1 MLAEMP
7 GNRMTDTTDTTD
19 STGTLSR
26 RERNKQKTQER
37 LLEAARRLFAE
48 RDIAST
54 TIDEI
59 ADYADVARATFFNY
73 FPGKDA
79 VLQALWL
86 EQLAKLKASVDDEL
100 ATERG
105 TQARILNVLLAFEA
119 AATSRPGYLRAVTCE
134 LERDSG
140 TLELARHRVE
150 RFQAALAPLVT
161 AGQQQGDVRDDFGSA
176 FLAEMIGA
184 AYLSIVRNWRLDP
197 GYDLRARI
205 EDTARLLGDALRPPG
220 ASPATAPARKRA
232 RKG

>member
-1 MLAEMP
+1 
-7 GNRMTDTTDTTD
+7 MTDTNA
-19 STGTLSR
+19 TLSR

-86 EQLAKLKASVDDEL
+86 EQLAKLKAVVDEQL
-100 ATERG
+100 AAEHS
-105 TQARILNVLLAFEA
+105 TQARLLSVLRAFET
-119 AATSRPGYLRAVTCE
+119 AATSRPTYLRAVTCE
-134 LERDSG
+134 LERDAG
-140 TLELARHRVE
+140 TLELARHRVDY
-150 RFQAALAPLVT
+150 FQATLAPLVA
-161 AGQQQGDVRDDFGSA
+161 AGHRQGDVRNDFDGA
-176 FLAEMIGA
+176 FLTQMIGA

-197 GYDLRARI
+197 DYDLRARI
-205 EDTARLLGDALRPPG
+205 EDTARFLGEALRAPG
-220 ASPATAPARKRA
+220 ESNAAAPAPRQAQRTRRTPKV
-232 RKG
+232 

>member
-1 MLAEMP
+1 MP
-7 GNRMTDTTDTTD
+7 GNRMTDTTE
-19 STGTLSR
+19 TLSR

-37 LLEAARRLFAE
+37 LLDAARRLFAE

-86 EQLAKLKASVDDEL
+86 EQLAKLNTSVAEQL
-100 ATERG
+100 AVERS
-105 TQARILNVLLAFEA
+105 TQDRILNVLLDFEA
-119 AATSRPGYLRAVTCE
+119 AATSRPTYLRAVTCE

-150 RFQAALAPLVT
+150 RFQATLAPLVA

-176 FLAEMIGA
+176 FLTEMIGA

-197 GYDLRARI
+197 AYDLHARI
-205 EDTARLLGDALRPPG
+205 EDTARLLGDALRPSG
-220 ASPATAPARKRA
+220 KTSTAESAAAPARKRA